1 MQLQYSLMNLAQL
14 ICLGGTSLAVST
26 VGAEQSQ
33 SSTTR
38 ISLPE
43 INITDTY
50 RNTATKSQLT
60 PEETPQSITVIDS
73 ETLDMRDADSINEAL
88 RYVSG
93 VTTELRGGAV
103 SRVDQFNLRGF
114 SNYQNT
120 YDGMPLMFNGW
131 NLQPQIDAIAIQQV
145 EVFKGPTSS
154 LYGNMP
160 PGGFVNLISK
170 QPSLQ
175 SFNQLGIALG
185 SRDLTELSFESR
197 GQIQD
202 SDFSHSVVGLA
213 RERDGQAVTSDEER
227 QVFAPSIDWQVSE
240 KTLVNFNIFYQNDP
254 SMGIYNAVP
263 AAGSVF
269 STPYGRLEPDFYAG
283 DANWNTYDRNVVM
296 AGYKINHELSDT
308 WMFLHQARYMD
319 AEVYQENTYNSG
331 LLSAAPPPYSL
342 APGADRTLLRRAYLT
357 DETASG
363 LTIDNQLTGQF
374 NRGTIEHNVL
384 IGIDYQDLSSDI
396 RYEDWGETMIPAMDL
411 YAPNNYLINPD
422 LLIGP
427 TPYSSDFEINSD
439 QLGFY
444 LQDQLRI
451 GNWIAIFGGRYD
463 QYNSEENG
471 LKYGSQAVS
480 EIDQNEFSGRAGVLY
495 EFANGWSPYLNYAES
510 FEPVSGS
517 DRNGNTFEPATSDQW
532 ELGVKYSSL
541 DQRSLLTLAA
551 FEINKKNALTRDP
564 SGGPYD
570 LVQAGGTRSRGV
582 ELESRYIYSESLMWT
597 FNYTWLDAEVTKD
610 NTGLEGKTPV
620 WIADNTANLWV
631 QYDLFEGLLD
641 GIQLG
646 AGVRYVGE
654 TQMDA
659 LNTHVVPDYTL
670 FDLAIS
676 RDFGAANV
684 RVSASNITDEE
695 SYSCYDSNNCWFGAE
710 RSIELAAVYEF

>member
-1 MQLQYSLMNLAQL
+1 MQYSHMNLVQL
-14 ICLGGTSLAVST
+14 ICLGGVFLAVT
-26 VGAEQSQ
+26 TAGANQSP
-33 SSTTR
+33 SSATR
-38 ISLPE
+38 IALPQ

-73 ETLDMRDADSINEAL
+73 ETLEMRDADSINEAL

-103 SRVDQFNLRGF
+103 SRMDQFSLRGF
-114 SNYQNT
+114 ANYQNA
-120 YDGMPLMFNGW
+120 YDGMPLMYNGW
-131 NLQPQIDAIAIQQV
+131 NLQPQIDAIAVQQV

-175 SFNQLGIALG
+175 PFNQLGIALG

-202 SDFSHSVVGLA
+202 SDFSYSVVGLA
-213 RERDGQAVTSDEER
+213 REREGQAVTSEEER
-227 QVFAPSIDWQVSE
+227 QVFAPSIDWQASE
-240 KTLVNFNIFYQNDP
+240 KTLVNFNLFYQNDP
-254 SMGIYNAVP
+254 SMGIYNTVP
-263 AAGSVF
+263 AAGSV
-269 STPYGRLEPDFYAG
+269 SNTPYGRLDPDFYAG

-296 AGYKINHELSDT
+296 AGYKINHAFSDAWT
-308 WMFLHQARYMD
+308 LLHQARYMD
-319 AEVYQENTYNSG
+319 AEAYQENTYNTG
-331 LLSAAPPPYSL
+331 LLSDVFL

-357 DETASG
+357 DETASA
-363 LTIDNQLTGQF
+363 LTIDNQFNGQF
-374 NRGTIEHNVL
+374 NWGAVEHNVL

-396 RYEDWGETMIPAMDL
+396 RYEDWDQTITPPIDL
-411 YAPNNYLINPD
+411 YAPNNYLINPAAYT
-422 LLIGP
+422 GS
-427 TPYSSDFEINSD
+427 TRASSDFEINSD
-439 QLGFY
+439 QVGFY

-451 GNWIAIFGGRYD
+451 GDWIALFGGRYD
-463 QYNSEENG
+463 QYNYEENG
-471 LKYGSQAVS
+471 LKYGAQAVS

-495 EFANGWSPYLNYAES
+495 EFANGWSPYLSYAES
-510 FEPVSGS
+510 FEPVGGS
-517 DRNGNTFEPATSDQW
+517 DRNGKTFKPATSDQW

-551 FEINKKNALTRDP
+551 FEINKENALTRDP
-564 SGGPYD
+564 SGGPND
-570 LVQAGGTRSRGV
+570 LVQAGETRSRGV

-597 FNYTWLDAEVTKD
+597 FNCTWLDAEVTED
-610 NTGLEGKTPV
+610 NTGLEGKTPI

-631 QYDLFEGLLD
+631 QYDLYEGPLA

-659 LNTHVVPDYTL
+659 LNIDVVPDYTL
-670 FDLAIS
+670 YDLAIS
-676 RDFGAANV
+676 RDFGTANV
-684 RVSASNITDEE
+684 RVSASNITDED
-695 SYSCYDSNNCWFGAE
+695 SYTCFDSNNCWFGAE
-710 RSIELAAVYEF
+710 RSVELAVAYEF

>member
-1 MQLQYSLMNLAQL
+1 MQLHSRYMNLAKL
-14 ICLGGTSLAVST
+14 ICLGGVSFAAAPA
-26 VGAEQSQ
+26 GAEQSP
-33 SSTTR
+33 SSATR

-73 ETLDMRDADSINEAL
+73 ETLEMRDADSINEAL

-114 SNYQNT
+114 SNYQNA
-120 YDGMPLMFNGW
+120 YDGMPLMYNGW

-175 SFNQLGIALG
+175 PFNQLGIALG

-202 SDFSHSVVGLA
+202 SDFSYSVVGLA
-213 RERDGQAVTSDEER
+213 RERDGQAVTSEEER
-227 QVFAPSIDWQVSE
+227 QVFAPSIDWQASE
-240 KTLVNFNIFYQNDP
+240 KTLVNFNLFYQNDP

-263 AAGSVF
+263 AAGSVY
-269 STPYGRLEPDFYAG
+269 STPYGRLDPDFYVG

-308 WMFLHQARYMD
+308 WTLLHQARYMD

-357 DETASG
+357 DETASA
-363 LTIDNQLTGQF
+363 LTVDNQLMGKF
-374 NRGTIEHNVL
+374 NRGMVEHNVL

-396 RYEDWGETMIPAMDL
+396 RYEDWDQTITPPIDL
-411 YAPNNYLINPD
+411 YAPNNYLINPAVYT
-422 LLIGP
+422 GP
-427 TPYSSDFEINSD
+427 TPLSSDFEINSD
-439 QLGFY
+439 QIGFY

-451 GNWIAIFGGRYD
+451 GNWIALLGGRYD
-463 QYNSEENG
+463 QYNYEENG
-471 LKYGSQAVS
+471 LKYGGPAVS
-480 EIDQNEFSGRAGVLY
+480 EVDQSEFSGRAGVLY

-510 FEPVSGS
+510 FEPVGGS
-517 DRNGNTFEPATSDQW
+517 DRNGKTFEPATSDQW

-551 FEINKKNALTRDP
+551 FEITKQNALTRDP

-570 LVQAGGTRSRGV
+570 LVQAGETRSRGI

-597 FNYTWLDAEVTKD
+597 FNYTWLDVEVTED

-620 WIADNTANLWV
+620 WIADNTANLWL
-631 QYDLFEGLLD
+631 QYDLFEGPLN

-646 AGVRYVGE
+646 AGIRYVGE

-659 LNTHVVPDYTL
+659 LNTDVVPDYTL

-676 RDFGAANV
+676 RDFGSANV

-695 SYSCYDSNNCWFGAE
+695 SYSCFDSNNCWFGAE
-710 RSIELAAVYEF
+710 RSVEMAVAYEF

>member
-1 MQLQYSLMNLAQL
+1 MQYSHMNLVQL
-14 ICLGGTSLAVST
+14 ICLGGVFLAVT
-26 VGAEQSQ
+26 TAGANQSP
-33 SSTTR
+33 SSATR
-38 ISLPE
+38 IALPQ

-73 ETLDMRDADSINEAL
+73 ETLEMRDADSINEAL

-103 SRVDQFNLRGF
+103 SRMDQFSLRGF
-114 SNYQNT
+114 ANYQNA
-120 YDGMPLMFNGW
+120 YDGMPLMYNGW
-131 NLQPQIDAIAIQQV
+131 NLQPQIDAIVVQQV

-175 SFNQLGIALG
+175 PFNQLGIALG

-202 SDFSHSVVGLA
+202 SDFSYSVVGLA
-213 RERDGQAVTSDEER
+213 RERDGQAVTSEEER
-227 QVFAPSIDWQVSE
+227 QVFAPSIDWQANE
-240 KTLVNFNIFYQNDP
+240 KTLVNFNLFYQNDP
-254 SMGIYNAVP
+254 SMGIYNTVP
-263 AAGSVF
+263 AAGSV
-269 STPYGRLEPDFYAG
+269 SNTPHGRLDPDFYAG

-296 AGYKINHELSDT
+296 AGYKINHAFSDAWT
-308 WMFLHQARYMD
+308 LLHQARYMD
-319 AEVYQENTYNSG
+319 AEAYQENTYNTG
-331 LLSAAPPPYSL
+331 LLSDVFL

-357 DETASG
+357 DETASA
-363 LTIDNQLTGQF
+363 LTIDNQFNGQF
-374 NRGTIEHNVL
+374 NWGAVEHNVL

-396 RYEDWGETMIPAMDL
+396 RYEDWDQTITPPIDL
-411 YAPNNYLINPD
+411 YAPNNYLINPAAYT
-422 LLIGP
+422 GS
-427 TPYSSDFEINSD
+427 TRASSDFEINSD
-439 QLGFY
+439 QVGFY

-451 GNWIAIFGGRYD
+451 GNWIALFGGRYD
-463 QYNSEENG
+463 QYNYEENG
-471 LKYGSQAVS
+471 LKYGAQAVS

-495 EFANGWSPYLNYAES
+495 EFANGWSPYLSYAES
-510 FEPVSGS
+510 FEPVGGS
-517 DRNGNTFEPATSDQW
+517 DRNGKTFKPATSDQW

-551 FEINKKNALTRDP
+551 FEINKENALTRDP
-564 SGGPYD
+564 SGGPND
-570 LVQAGGTRSRGV
+570 LVQAGETRSRGV

-597 FNYTWLDAEVTKD
+597 FNCTWLDAEVTED
-610 NTGLEGKTPV
+610 NTGLEGKTPI

-631 QYDLFEGLLD
+631 QYDLYEGPLA

-659 LNTHVVPDYTL
+659 LNIDVVPDYTL
-670 FDLAIS
+670 YDLAIS
-676 RDFGAANV
+676 RDFGTANV
-684 RVSASNITDEE
+684 RVSASNITDED
-695 SYSCYDSNNCWFGAE
+695 SYTCFDSNNCWFGAE
-710 RSIELAAVYEF
+710 RSVELAVAYEF

>member
-1 MQLQYSLMNLAQL
+1 MPYHYMKVVQL
-14 ICLGGTSLAVST
+14 ICLGGISLAANT
-26 VGAEQSQ
+26 AGAEQNKSP
-33 SSTTR
+33 STL

-73 ETLDMRDADSINEAL
+73 EMLEMRDADSINEAL
-88 RYVSG
+88 RYVPG

-103 SRVDQFNLRGF
+103 SRLDQFNLRGF
-114 SNYQNT
+114 PNYQNA
-120 YDGMPLMFNGW
+120 YDGMPLLFNGW
-131 NLQPQIDAIAIQQV
+131 NLQPQIDAVAVQQV

-175 SFNQLGIALG
+175 PFNQLGIALG
-185 SRDLTELSFESR
+185 SGSLTELSLESR
-197 GQIQD
+197 GQIQ
-202 SDFSHSVVGLA
+202 SSNFSYSVVGLA
-213 RERDGQAVTSDEER
+213 RERDGQAVTSEEER
-227 QVFAPSIDWQVSE
+227 QVFAPSIDWQASE

-254 SMGIYNAVP
+254 SMGIYNTVP
-263 AAGSVF
+263 AGGSVF
-269 STPYGRLEPDFYAG
+269 STHYGRLDSDFYAG

-296 AGYKINHELSDT
+296 AGYKINHEFSDT
-308 WMFLHQARYMD
+308 WTLLHQARYMD
-319 AEVYQENTYNSG
+319 AQVYQENTYNTG
-331 LLSAAPPPYSL
+331 LLSDAPPPYSL
-342 APGADRTLLRRAYLT
+342 APGADRTLLRRAYVT
-357 DETASG
+357 DETARA
-363 LTIDNQLTGQF
+363 LTIDNQLAGQF
-374 NRGTIEHNVL
+374 NMGSVEHNVL
-384 IGIDYQDLSSDI
+384 IGIDYQDLNSDI
-396 RYEDWGETMIPAMDL
+396 RYEDWDQTKTPPIDL
-411 YAPNNYLINPD
+411 YAPDNHLINPAT
-422 LLIGP
+422 LTGS
-427 TPYSSDFEINSD
+427 TPWSSDFEVNSD

-451 GNWIAIFGGRYD
+451 GNWIALFGGRYD
-463 QYNSEENG
+463 QYNYEESG
-471 LKYGSQAVS
+471 LKYGAQTASA
-480 EIDQNEFSGRAGVLY
+480 IDQSEFSVRAGVLH
-495 EFANGWSPYLNYAES
+495 EFSNGLSPYLSYAES
-510 FEPVSGS
+510 FEPVGGS

-532 ELGVKYSSL
+532 ELGMKYSSP
-541 DQRSLLTLAA
+541 DQHSLLTLAA
-551 FEINKKNALTRDP
+551 FEINKENALTRDP

-570 LVQAGGTRSRGV
+570 LVQAGETRSRGV

-597 FNYTWLDAEVTKD
+597 FNYTWLDVEVTED

-631 QYDLFEGLLD
+631 QYDLFEGLLA

-646 AGVRYVGE
+646 AGLRYVGE

-659 LNTHVVPDYTL
+659 LNTDVVPDYTV

-676 RDFGAANV
+676 RDFGDANV
-684 RVSASNITDEE
+684 RVSASNITDED

-710 RSIELAAVYEF
+710 RSAELVVAYEF

>member
-1 MQLQYSLMNLAQL
+1 MRNHYMKVVQL
-14 ICLGGTSLAVST
+14 ICLGGISLSVNTA
-26 VGAEQSQ
+26 GAEQNKSP
-33 SSTTR
+33 STL

-43 INITDTY
+43 INITGTY

-60 PEETPQSITVIDS
+60 PEETPQSITLIDS
-73 ETLDMRDADSINEAL
+73 EMLEMRDADSINEAL

-114 SNYQNT
+114 SNYQNA
-120 YDGMPLMFNGW
+120 YDGMPLMYNGW
-131 NLQPQIDAIAIQQV
+131 NLQPQIDAIAVQQV

-175 SFNQLGIALG
+175 PFNQLAIALG

-202 SDFSHSVVGLA
+202 SDFSYSVVGLA
-213 RERDGQAVTSDEER
+213 RERDGQAVTSEEER
-227 QVFAPSIDWQVSE
+227 QVFAPSIDWQPSE

-269 STPYGRLEPDFYAG
+269 KTSYGRLDPDFYAG

-296 AGYKINHELSDT
+296 AGYKINHEISDT
-308 WMFLHQARYMD
+308 WTLLHQVRYMD
-319 AEVYQENTYNSG
+319 AEAYQENTYNTG
-331 LLSAAPPPYSL
+331 LLSDAPPPFSL

-357 DETASG
+357 DETASA
-363 LTIDNQLTGQF
+363 LTVDNQLLGKF
-374 NRGTIEHNVL
+374 NMGTVEHNAL
-384 IGIDYQDLSSDI
+384 IGIDYQDLSSEI
-396 RYEDWGETMIPAMDL
+396 RYEDWDETMTPIIDL
-411 YAPNNYLINPD
+411 YAPNNYLITPA
-422 LLIGP
+422 LLNAP
-427 TPYSSDFEINSD
+427 TPYSSDFEVNSD
-439 QLGFY
+439 QRGFY

-451 GNWIAIFGGRYD
+451 GNWIALYGGRYD
-463 QYNSEENG
+463 QYSYEESG
-471 LKYGSQAVS
+471 IKYGGPAVS
-480 EIDQNEFSGRAGVLY
+480 EIDQSEFSGRAGVLY

-510 FEPVSGS
+510 FEPVGGS
-517 DRNGNTFEPATSDQW
+517 DRKGETFEPATSDQW

-541 DQRSLLTLAA
+541 DQRSLLALVA

-570 LVQAGGTRSRGV
+570 LVQAGETRSRGV
-582 ELESRYIYSESLMWT
+582 EIESRYIYSESLMWT
-597 FNYTWLDAEVTKD
+597 FNYTWLDVEVTKD

-631 QYDLFEGLLD
+631 QYDLLEGLLA

-654 TQMDA
+654 TKMDE
-659 LNTHVVPDYTL
+659 LNTDVVPDYTV
-670 FDLAIS
+670 FDLVIS

-684 RVSASNITDEE
+684 RVSASNITNED